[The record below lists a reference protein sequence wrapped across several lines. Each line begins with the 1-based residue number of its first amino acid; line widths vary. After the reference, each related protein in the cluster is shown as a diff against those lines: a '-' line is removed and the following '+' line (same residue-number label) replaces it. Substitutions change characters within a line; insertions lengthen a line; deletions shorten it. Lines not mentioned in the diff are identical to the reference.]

1 MLLKKN
7 AVGALGPLGV
17 KCKVR
22 PGAAASV
29 GWWLAL
35 TLRQG
40 CRGSEFKGREILR
53 RDKTEKKVGTVFAPP
68 RSLSEPLKALP
79 GWPWTVPCC
88 FRN

>member
-40 CRGSEFKGREILR
+40 CRGSEFKAREIPRKTRQR
-53 RDKTEKKVGTVFAPP
+53 RKWAWF
-68 RSLSEPLKALP
+68 LLLP
-79 GWPWTVPCC
+79 EA
-88 FRN
+88 FLNL